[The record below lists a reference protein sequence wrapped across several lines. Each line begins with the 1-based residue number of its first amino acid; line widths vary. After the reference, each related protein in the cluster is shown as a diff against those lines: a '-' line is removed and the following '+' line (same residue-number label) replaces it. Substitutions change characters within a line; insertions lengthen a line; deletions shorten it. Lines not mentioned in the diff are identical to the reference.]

1 MPKKSVRHIKI
12 REIISN
18 EQIETQDE
26 LVKRLNDYEMNVTQ
40 ATVSRDIKE
49 LQLIKVPAPTGQY
62 VYSLPN
68 DRRYHPLEKLG
79 RYLMDSFVKIDG
91 TDNLLVLKTLPG
103 NAQSIGAILDQIDWD
118 EVLGTICGDDT
129 CLIICRTTTDAE
141 EIKTRI
147 FNML

>member
-1 MPKKSVRHIKI
+1 MCQKVSETYKN

-26 LVKRLNDYEMNVTQ
+26 LVKRLNEYDLNVTQ

-79 RYLMDSFVKIDG
+79 RYLMDSFVNIEG
-91 TDNLLVLKTLPG
+91 TGNLLVLKTLPG

-129 CLIICRTTTDAE
+129 CLLICRDEEASE

-147 FNML
+147 FNLL